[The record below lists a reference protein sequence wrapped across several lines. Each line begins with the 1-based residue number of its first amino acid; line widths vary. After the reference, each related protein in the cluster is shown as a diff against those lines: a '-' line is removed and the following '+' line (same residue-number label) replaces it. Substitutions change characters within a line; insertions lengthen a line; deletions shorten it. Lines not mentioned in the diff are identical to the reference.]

1 MSLIIILIRITVYLL
16 EKKTLENK
24 IIVFLKSMNNQL
36 ANNFK
41 CNN

>member
-16 EKKTLENK
+16 ERTLENK